1 MLGSGDRRGTDKRSE
16 MRPHEEFVE
25 LCAVSTSGELSE
37 DELRRLHDH
46 LATCAECRQ
55 ALLEFES
62 VADIGVPLLCSKL
75 SAVASSEPQPGSGVL
90 IERTAP
96 DQLAQ
101 AEGTHPL
108 LKPRERNDG
117 HFFAHRNGHG
127 RGRLNWNY
135 VWMSSAAALV
145 LAAALSIYSFQLGKQ
160 KHQPIMRSTADA
172 FDRRVEV
179 LEQQISD
186 LGHDREVLSAQLL
199 RRDRLIATMRRQITE
214 ELAALA
220 EAKNSEARLEN
231 SLEGNQVQKQ
241 QVAQEQSDVL
251 QKLDSAQASLHKTQ
265 AELDSLQQE
274 RSQDEARAAS
284 LEAQIRDMHSQLRDR
299 EQQVG
304 EQEQLLAH
312 DRDIR
317 ELMGAREL
325 YIAEVYDVARDGQ
338 TQKPYGRVF
347 YTKGKSLVFYA
358 YDLDQQGAVQKT
370 PAFQVWGRRR
380 ADQQQALNLGIFYE
394 DNTAKKRWVLKFD
407 NPKILEQ
414 IDTVFVTVEP
424 KGGSQKPSGKQLLFA
439 NVKLEPNHP

>member
-1 MLGSGDRRGTDKRSE
+1 MLGSGDKRGPDKRSE
-16 MRPHEEFVE
+16 MRPHEEFAE

-37 DELRRLHDH
+37 DEQRRLHDH

-62 VADIGVPLLCSKL
+62 VADIGVPLFYSKL
-75 SAVASSEPQPGSGVL
+75 APLRSSDPQLGSDEL
-90 IERTAP
+90 IERTKP
-96 DQLAQ
+96 DSLAQ
-101 AEGTHPL
+101 L
-108 LKPRERNDG
+108 DG
-117 HFFAHRNGHG
+117 RRSRLMPGGRSNGLFFAHQDG
-127 RGRLNWNY
+127 RGRAPLNWNY
-135 VWMSSAAALV
+135 VWTATAAALIV
-145 LAAALSIYSFQLGKQ
+145 TATLSIYSFELGRQ
-160 KHQPIMRSTADA
+160 KHQLVMSNTPDA
-172 FDRRVEV
+172 SDRRVEA

-186 LGHDREVLSAQLL
+186 LGHDREVLRVQLV
-199 RRDRLIATMRRQITE
+199 RRDRLIAAMRRQITE
-214 ELAALA
+214 QLAALA

-231 SLEGNQVQKQ
+231 SREDNQAQKQ
-241 QVAQEQSDVL
+241 QVIQERSGVL
-251 QKLDSAQASLHKTQ
+251 QKLDGAQASLQKTQ
-265 AELDSLQQE
+265 AQLDSLQQE
-274 RSQDEARAAS
+274 RSQNEARAVS
-284 LEAQIRDMHSQLRDR
+284 LEAQIRDLHSQLRDR

-304 EQEQLLAH
+304 KEGELLAH

-370 PAFQVWGRRR
+370 PAFQVWGRRG

-407 NPKILEQ
+407 NPQILAQ
-414 IDTVFVTVEP
+414 IDGVFVTVEP
-424 KGGSQKPSGKQLLFA
+424 KGGSQRPSGKQFLAASLA
-439 NVKLEPNHP
+439 LEPNHP

>member
-1 MLGSGDRRGTDKRSE
+1 
-16 MRPHEEFVE
+16 MRPHEEFLE

-37 DELRRLHDH
+37 DERRRLRDH
-46 LATCAECRQ
+46 VATCAECRQ
-55 ALLEFES
+55 ALIEFES
-62 VADIGVPLLCSKL
+62 VADIGVPLLRSKL
-75 SAVASSEPQPGSGVL
+75 SDVASSEPQLGSDVL

-96 DQLAQ
+96 DPLAQ
-101 AEGTHPL
+101 PDGTHSL
-108 LKPRERNDG
+108 LKPRERNQG

-127 RGRLNWNY
+127 GGRLNWNY
-135 VWMSSAAALV
+135 VWMSSAAALI
-145 LAAALSIYSFQLGKQ
+145 LAASLSIYSFQLGKR
-160 KHQPIMRSTADA
+160 KHQPIMQSTADA
-172 FDRRVEV
+172 FDRRVEA

-186 LGHDREVLSAQLL
+186 LGHDREVLRAQLL
-199 RRDRLIATMRRQITE
+199 RRDRLIAAMRLQITE
-214 ELAALA
+214 QLAALA
-220 EAKNSEARLEN
+220 EAKNSEARLES
-231 SLEGNQVQKQ
+231 SLENNQVQKQ
-241 QVAQEQSDVL
+241 QVTQERSDVL

-265 AELDSLQQE
+265 AELDSLEQE

-358 YDLDQQGAVQKT
+358 YDLDQQGGVQKT
-370 PAFQVWGRRR
+370 AAFQVWGRRGP
-380 ADQQQALNLGIFYE
+380 DQQQALNLGIFYE

-407 NPKILEQ
+407 NPEILEQ

-424 KGGSQKPSGKQLLFA
+424 KGGSREPSGKQLLFA
-439 NVKLEPNHP
+439 NLKLEPNHP